1 MGCDPRCEEDF
12 QCYDQWPVFLR
23 LYCLEASAVATAP
36 DAEANYKKR
45 IDLANELSDALEK
58 KDEAKAKSVAT
69 ELNALEDKL
78 TKTKVTES
86 QKKRIEEKYKADND
100 KAVERFRAAVDS
112 NRELAIKS
120 GYKFTD

>member
-1 MGCDPRCEEDF
+1 VIRPFACLCVLALLGGLSGCDS
-12 QCYDQWPVFLR
+12 V
-23 LYCLEASAVATAP
+23 

-100 KAVERFRAAVDS
+100 KAAARLVAAIFS
-112 NRELAIKS
+112 NPELAKKS
-120 GYKFTD
+120 GYKMTE